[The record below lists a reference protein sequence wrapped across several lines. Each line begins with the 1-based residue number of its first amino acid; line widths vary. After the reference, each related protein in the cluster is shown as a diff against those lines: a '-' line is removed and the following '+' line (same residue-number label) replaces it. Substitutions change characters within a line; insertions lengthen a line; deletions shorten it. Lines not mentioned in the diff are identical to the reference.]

1 MSQAKQVKSF
11 VAELNRCASRQGSA
25 LFLTSSLVDIAGRVS
40 LEVADFHGFIG
51 VLNEQIT
58 SKERSAPLATADRLG
73 CRAVRSRHQEDRDFV
88 DIDHGSTQNGSRAS
102 FSTASHH
109 AADGVLH
116 VPPDKAPPP
125 APGRDPATRVATSAT
140 PGW

>member
-51 VLNEQIT
+51 VLNEQNYLL
-58 SKERSAPLATADRLG
+58 KKGPRLW
-73 CRAVRSRHQEDRDFV
+73 QLL
-88 DIDHGSTQNGSRAS
+88 
-102 FSTASHH
+102 TASV
-109 AADGVLH
+109 A
-116 VPPDKAPPP
+116 
-125 APGRDPATRVATSAT
+125 GR
-140 PGW
+140 

>member
-51 VLNEQIT
+51 VLNEQNYLL
-58 SKERSAPLATADRLG
+58 KKGPRLWQLRRGGGVLRAADYNPAHFSTMRFVERLG
-73 CRAVRSRHQEDRDFV
+73 RSGKMFQ
-88 DIDHGSTQNGSRAS
+88 
-102 FSTASHH
+102 
-109 AADGVLH
+109 
-116 VPPDKAPPP
+116 
-125 APGRDPATRVATSAT
+125 
-140 PGW
+140 